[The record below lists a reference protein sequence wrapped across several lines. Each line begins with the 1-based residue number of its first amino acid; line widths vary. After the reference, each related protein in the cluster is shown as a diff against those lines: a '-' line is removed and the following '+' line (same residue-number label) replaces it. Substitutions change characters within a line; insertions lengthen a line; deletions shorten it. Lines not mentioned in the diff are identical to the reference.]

1 MKKILLSLL
10 FIGNLSFSQDLI
22 TENFDS
28 LGDPFVLP
36 AEWTITNQSSPV
48 GTIDWFRGGGGTTFG
63 AFNGGQNG
71 YIGANFNNTAGTGV
85 ISNWLM
91 SPVVNLVDGDVI
103 TFYTRTATGSQWAD
117 NLELRIST
125 EGSSSANP
133 VGTTGVGSYTT
144 LALTVN
150 PDFPSAAGY
159 PQEWTQFSYTVT
171 GVPTETPS
179 RIAFRYTVP
188 TSAGPSGNNSNYIG
202 IDAFNVNRTLNTQDF
217 FANNLKVYPNPTKDI
232 LNLSSSTTLI
242 NNVELTDLNGRIV
255 KSFNLNGI
263 AQTEL
268 NVSDLTS
275 GMYFV
280 SVETDLGK
288 GTTKIV
294 KN

>member
-36 AEWTITNQSSPV
+36 AEWTVTNQSSPI

-103 TFYTRTATGSQWAD
+103 TFYTRTATGTQWAD

-125 EGSSSANP
+125 QGASSTNP
-133 VGTTGVGSYTT
+133 VGATGVGSYTT

-150 PDFPSAAGY
+150 PTFPSAAGY
-159 PQEWTQFSYTVT
+159 PQDWTQFSYTVT

-202 IDAFNVNRTLNTQDF
+202 IDAFNVNRTLSTQDF

-242 NNVELTDLNGRIV
+242 NNVEVTDLNGRIV

-263 AQTEL
+263 AQTVL